1 MAATSLP
8 CASNG
13 FFRCRASMP
22 GCSSALRTGADFEL
36 LSEGRQA
43 VSARR
48 LWETWSFRHQTM
60 LETGATPRPGLAEA
74 VDKLQAAGA
83 SFVHLAKITSPQR
96 RFVIFLAE
104 DLTRCIACMG

>member
-1 MAATSLP
+1 
-8 CASNG
+8 
-13 FFRCRASMP
+13 MP